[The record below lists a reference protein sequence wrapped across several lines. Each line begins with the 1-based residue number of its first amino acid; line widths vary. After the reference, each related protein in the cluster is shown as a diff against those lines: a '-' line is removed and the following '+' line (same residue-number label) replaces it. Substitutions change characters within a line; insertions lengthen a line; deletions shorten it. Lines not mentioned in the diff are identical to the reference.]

1 MHLEAQPYRALRRSA
16 ARLLILSVTLAT
28 AGCVRHAAKQ
38 ATEGALSAVEEKVAE
53 GRKARGA
60 GQKPGGRLGR
70 RGGEGERIG
79 EPLAGGIVSGSLE
92 ELNRNLVPLREVT
105 REAAAAAASG
115 ALQGADGQRAAIAR
129 MVADATGAAGQA
141 FARAMAEE
149 MRAQIERGLGGGA
162 QLPDVAGVESAASQ
176 IARRA
181 AAAAVGGATDQ
192 LATEL
197 TTPCAP
203 DDPACLPLG
212 LQRASRAI
220 VMGMA
225 EGVQRKIRPW
235 HVVVAF
241 LIGVALTAGVA
252 AIVAA
257 VAWRRRERAAPP
269 PAPAPPPHAPIRQVR
284 HAPPRL
290 RPHAPGAT
298 P

>member
-1 MHLEAQPYRALRRSA
+1 MSFLDKAKEAVSEAVSDAKEALDK
-16 ARLLILSVTLAT
+16 
-28 AGCVRHAAKQ
+28 AGDF
-38 ATEGALSAVEEKVAE
+38 VEEKVAE

-149 MRAQIERGLGGGA
+149 MRAQIERGLGGGT

-192 LATEL
+192 LAV
-197 TTPCAP
+197 A
-203 DDPACLPLG
+203 G
-212 LQRASRAI
+212 RSR
-220 VMGMA
+220 GS
-225 EGVQRKIRPW
+225 EHNRRGQ
-235 HVVVAF
+235 AF
-241 LIGVALTAGVA
+241 RSSSDAVALAPQAVRRADSPNA
-252 AIVAA
+252 ARLDPHNLLGKLVCAS
-257 VAWRRRERAAPP
+257 VSGP
-269 PAPAPPPHAPIRQVR
+269 PANDRPLINPIKIEYS
-284 HAPPRL
+284 H
-290 RPHAPGAT
+290 GC
-298 P
+298 